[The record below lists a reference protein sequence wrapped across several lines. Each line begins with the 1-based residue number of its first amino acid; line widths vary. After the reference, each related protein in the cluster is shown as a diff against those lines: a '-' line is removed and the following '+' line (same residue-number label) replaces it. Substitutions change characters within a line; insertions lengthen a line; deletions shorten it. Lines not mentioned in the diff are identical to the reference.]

1 MRDLTD
7 ARCHRW
13 GTGRSGPCESPMKRT
28 SPPRPSGPAA
38 GRSLRSSG
46 QGNEHVGPCTQ
57 TRLWPAQR
65 TDRRPAAGACIPSRT
80 YFCLQDCVVSQM
92 TTGRSQYSA
101 GKRSPRTESTSS
113 TRTAVTNASAEQP
126 EPLSPHRTLLRR
138 LRPETLAGRLMHEG
152 GVVLARGCPY
162 CTRPRPPWSTPT
174 CRPVASIPR
183 AVAFSLRWEGS
194 VALPCLQVAGSATT
208 SATTFGIDAGG
219 PGKAGEQRHRA
230 GWSSQV
236 PLDAAAGLG

>member
-1 MRDLTD
+1 MGCRGVRDLTD
-7 ARCHRW
+7 ARCHRS
-13 GTGRSGPCESPMKRT
+13 GTGRSGPCESSMKRT

-126 EPLSPHRTLLRR
+126 EPLSPHRTLSTPSAARAPLRS
-138 LRPETLAGRLMHEG
+138 AN
-152 GVVLARGCPY
+152 ARGWG
-162 CTRPRPPWSTPT
+162 CTGQGLSVLHETPT
-174 CRPVASIPR
+174 PVEYTHLSASGLHT
-183 AVAFSLRWEGS
+183 SCSS
-194 VALPCLQVAGSATT
+194 V
-208 SATTFGIDAGG
+208 
-219 PGKAGEQRHRA
+219 
-230 GWSSQV
+230 
-236 PLDAAAGLG
+236 